1 MPRIQSLAG
10 AAIFCALALH
20 AQPRARPP
28 QPIRPPERYATVLT
42 RLAAMTST
50 SVTAWRAHA
59 ADGVPHGEDPALDD
73 SQWTA
78 ITLAGGRGRGGGGA
92 GAPGN
97 GHAWY
102 RTTIEIPATVGGR
115 DIRGSRVRL
124 AVRLSNDGRI
134 FFNGALVAQGE
145 SRTLDPILLTE
156 NAVPGREDPR
166 RHPHSLPRRK
176 RTPHRRTT
184 PRR

>member
-1 MPRIQSLAG
+1 MPRIKSLAG
-10 AAIFCALALH
+10 AVIFCALALH

-28 QPIRPPERYATVLT
+28 QPTRPPERYASALA

-50 SVTAWRAHA
+50 PVTSWRAHA
-59 ADGVPHGEDPALDD
+59 ADGVPHGEDPMLDD

-78 ITLAGGRGRGGGGA
+78 ITFTGGRGAAGGPV
-92 GAPGN
+92 PGN

-102 RTTIEIPATVGGR
+102 RTTIEIPATAGGR
-115 DIRGSRVRL
+115 EIRGSRVRL

-145 SRTLDPILLTE
+145 NRTLDPILIAE
-156 NAVPGREDPR
+156 HAAPGREDSHC
-166 RHPHSLPRRK
+166 HPHSLPRRE
-176 RTPHRRTT
+176 RTPCRRPT
-184 PRR
+184 PDR